1 MKEKKMKKLIIIV
14 CLILTLTACSVSS
27 KNENNT
33 KNQDISSQKKDIS
46 LIVPP
51 TNEGYSKELIDYVR
65 EIIRKNPSIGEDGKL
80 SMNYTDA
87 TYTINERE
95 YAVFVLLNRSQ
106 HVIDQSINFKLN
118 WSYDGQVL
126 FENQEI
132 LYNHTKRGDLDMNC
146 AALMMIGITP
156 AQKQIIDSMK
166 DPNKMKLEILV
177 SKG

>member
-1 MKEKKMKKLIIIV
+1 
-14 CLILTLTACSVSS
+14 
-27 KNENNT
+27 
-33 KNQDISSQKKDIS
+33 
-46 LIVPP
+46 
-51 TNEGYSKELIDYVR
+51 
-65 EIIRKNPSIGEDGKL
+65 
-80 SMNYTDA
+80 MNYTDA

-146 AALMMIGITP
+146 AALMMIEITP

>member
-1 MKEKKMKKLIIIV
+1 MKEKKMKKLIILIV
-14 CLILTLTACSVSS
+14 CLILTACGVSS
-27 KNENNT
+27 KNENN
-33 KNQDISSQKKDIS
+33 KKKQDISSQKKEIS
-46 LIVPP
+46 LVVPP
-51 TNEGYSKELIDYVR
+51 TNEGYSKELIDYVQ

-132 LYNHTKRGDLDMNC
+132 LYNHTKRGDLDVNC
-146 AALMMIGITP
+146 AALMMIEITP
-156 AQKQIIDSMK
+156 EQKQIIDSMK
-166 DPNKMKLEILV
+166 DPNKMKLEIL
-177 SKG
+177 S